1 MVNLH
6 LQRRLASSIIGV
18 GQKRVWMDPN
28 EVNEIAL
35 ANSRRAVSKLIK
47 DSFIIKKKIR
57 MHSRQRARLRLEEK
71 RLGRHSGLGKRHG
84 CKEARMPVK
93 VLWMRRQRTLR
104 RLLKKY
110 REAKKIDKYLY
121 HDLYLGCKAS
131 QYKSKK
137 NLIDAVEKILYKK
150 NLESKSTAQKG
161 VLKVEEAKKPKAEA
175 KPVVATTTTTKE
187 AKKDKAHVEEKKQQD
202 KPKEKVVTKE
212 KEKVATKEKT
222 QKAEKTEKPNK
233 TEKAEKTENK
243 DKPEKKSAKK

>member
-47 DSFIIKKKIR
+47 DSFIIKKKVK
-57 MHSRQRARLRLEEK
+57 MHSRQRARLRLSEK
-71 RLGRHSGLGKRHG
+71 RIGRHTGTGKRHG
-84 CKEARMPVK
+84 CSEARMPIK

-110 REAKKIDKYLY
+110 RDAKKIDKYLY

-150 NLESKSTAQKG
+150 NLESKSTAQKK
-161 VLKVEEAKKPKAEA
+161 VLKTEEHGKPKE
-175 KPVVATTTTTKE
+175 TTTKAPVTKTE
-187 AKKDKAHVEEKKQQD
+187 TKEHKKVVEKTKEKPKEVKKEEKK
-202 KPKEKVVTKE
+202 P
-212 KEKVATKEKT
+212 
-222 QKAEKTEKPNK
+222 AEKKKADKK
-233 TEKAEKTENK
+233 TTK
-243 DKPEKKSAKK
+243 